1 MERQELGGKASRG
14 KALRMNRTMPQHH
27 EQDRE
32 SDRKSGQKNGHRE
45 ISSGEIPGRAIP
57 SQKTPSQKTP
67 SRNTPSRRNILAL
80 LAAVPFAI
88 AWELFGNGRSSDAAD
103 AAPASSGAAGEVVIV
118 EFSSDGQSKGPVM
131 VSKVV
136 KPDGQWRKLLTP
148 EQYDVTRRK
157 GTEAPYANKYDENHA
172 KGLYRC
178 ICCATALFSS
188 DTKFESGTGWPSF
201 YQPIAKQNVRTEID
215 RSFFMDRT
223 EVVCARCDAH
233 LGHVFDDGPRP
244 TGLRYCMNS
253 AALDFIP
260 AAPPTK
266 PE

>member
-1 MERQELGGKASRG
+1 MQ
-14 KALRMNRTMPQHH
+14 QHCEQGR

-32 SDRKSGQKNGHRE
+32 ANHVRKYERDDVR
-45 ISSGEIPGRAIP
+45 IPGRKIIG
-57 SQKTPSQKTP
+57 
-67 SRNTPSRRNILAL
+67 RRTILAL
-80 LAAVPFAI
+80 LAVVPFAI
-88 AWELFGNGRSSDAAD
+88 AWEMAGTSRSSDAA
-103 AAPASSGAAGEVVIV
+103 APATSPGADSKVEIV
-118 EFSSDGQSKGPVM
+118 EFSSDGQRKGLVM
-131 VSKVV
+131 VSKVM
-136 KPDGQWRKLLTP
+136 KPDAQWRKLLTP

-157 GTEAPYANKYDENHA
+157 GTEAPYTNKYAENHQ

-201 YQPIAKQNVRTEID
+201 YQPIAKQNVRTETD
-215 RSFFMDRT
+215 SSFFMDRT

-233 LGHVFDDGPRP
+233 LGHVFDDGPAP

-260 AAPPTK
+260 AALAKEPD
-266 PE
+266 